1 VLTIGMRGG
10 MSWETAPSTT
20 GWRAWRCRLR
30 RPGADLLLCINTMH
44 QVAAAVRIPMLHLVE
59 VTAAAARG
67 AGVRTVGLLGA
78 AFTMEQDFYRDR
90 LASHGLTVI
99 VPDAAPSGP

>member
-1 VLTIGMRGG
+1 MLISGEER
-10 MSWETAPSTT
+10 T
-20 GWRAWRCRLR
+20 GVDDRDAR
-30 RPGADLLLCINTMH
+30 RDELGNSAEH
-44 QVAAAVRIPMLHLVE
+44 YAAAVRIPMLHLVE